1 MNSGCWDRL
10 NPEVLSID
18 HDDLVSSSTVLAIE
32 FGVERVHF
40 HLRHLRAAM
49 RVRRRRPLKTR
60 ARRDARTRIRGQ

>member
-1 MNSGCWDRL
+1 MNSGCCDRL
-10 NPEVLSID
+10 NPEVLCTD

-32 FGVERVHF
+32 FGAERAHF